1 MKVFSSALAAYAGAL
16 AVGLAVEAAQIPVV
30 EGDPDSFYSVLR
42 RVQVYMDAYAPFDSF
57 EYGVAASNGVYI
69 VTHWDTSAVPP
80 PQLLD
85 GVNTF
90 PSLEIAEADPD
101 EVAVSALGN
110 NRRSWKL
117 KPHAARKQI
126 KKIKRLD
133 MQEAKPAE
141 RKAAE
146 REFLSLAAEIQQ
158 ATGAT
163 NPIVTFEAAL
173 DALDSVEDPAVSGR
187 LTRALMRIDKRLSR
201 YARDWDAALYML
213 PEGG

>member
-1 MKVFSSALAAYAGAL
+1 MKVFSSALVAYAGAL
-16 AVGLAVEAAQIPVV
+16 AVGLAVEAAPIPVV

-42 RVQVYMDAYAPFDSF
+42 RVQVYMDAYAPFNSF

-69 VTHWDTSAVPP
+69 VTHWDTAAIPP
-80 PQLLD
+80 PRLLD

-101 EVAVSALGN
+101 EVAVAALGD
-110 NRRSWKL
+110 NRRSWEL
-117 KPHAARKQI
+117 KPPAVRRQI
-126 KKIKRLD
+126 KQIKRLD

-146 REFLSLAAEIQQ
+146 LEFLSLAAEIQQ
-158 ATGAT
+158 AAGAT
-163 NPIVTFEAAL
+163 NSIVTFDAAL

-187 LTRALMRIDKRLSR
+187 LTRALMRIDKLLSR

-213 PEGG
+213 PEGD